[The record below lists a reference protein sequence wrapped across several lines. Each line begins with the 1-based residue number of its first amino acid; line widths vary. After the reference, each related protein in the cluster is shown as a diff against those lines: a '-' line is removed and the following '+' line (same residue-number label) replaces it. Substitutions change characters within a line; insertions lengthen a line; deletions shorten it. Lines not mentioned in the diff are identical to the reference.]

1 MSSTPGVRETGIRH
15 DWGEIEADHPIDRIS
30 RQLVVG
36 ERMMVGRMVL
46 EEGFDMEPHI
56 HHNEQISIVVEG
68 SLLFR
73 VGTIGSAMFREE
85 LVSAGQVMQ
94 LPPFVPHAA
103 KALERTVVF
112 DLFSPPSEKT
122 GIDQGSAPER

>member
-1 MSSTPGVRETGIRH
+1 MSSTHREGVTAIRH
-15 DWGEIEADHPIDRIS
+15 DWAGIEADHPIDRVS

-46 EEGFDMEPHI
+46 EEGFDMEPHV

-73 VGTIGSAMFREE
+73 VGTVGSDTFREE

-122 GIDQGSAPER
+122 GIDQGPAPER

>member
-1 MSSTPGVRETGIRH
+1 MSSTPGERATGIRH
-15 DWGEIEADHPIDRIS
+15 DWAEIEADHPIDRIS

-46 EEGFDMEPHI
+46 EEGFDMEPHV

-103 KALERTVVF
+103 KALERTVVY

-122 GIDQGSAPER
+122 GIDQGSAAER

>member
-1 MSSTPGVRETGIRH
+1 MTETDRPKTATHH
-15 DWGEIEADHPIDRIS
+15 DWAQIEPDHPIDKIS

-46 EEGFDMEPHI
+46 EEGFDMEPHV

-73 VGTIGSAMFREE
+73 VGSVGSDEFREE
-85 LVSAGQVMQ
+85 LVTAGQVMQ
-94 LPPFVPHAA
+94 LPPRVPHAA

-122 GIDQGSAPER
+122 GIDQG